1 MLDYDSI
8 FIIHFINCITVGP
21 VKQAPAIYIS
31 NMKGYLYRSSAE
43 YRINFIYWEMC
54 ALHISLSAKLISYL
68 NSIFNQ

>member
-43 YRINFIYWEMC
+43 YRIDFVYWEMC
-54 ALHISLSAKLISYL
+54 AYFPLCPG
-68 NSIFNQ
+68 NQHFKFDI